1 VKRVQLQLP
10 DAVLDWIDAQADGI
24 ESRAAFIR
32 RSLVGLMK
40 ADQRQEKFS
49 RSALSDAAD
58 QFRGPGRLW
67 ER

>member
-1 VKRVQLQLP
+1 MKRVQLQLP

-40 ADQRQEKFS
+40 ADQRQEQFS
-49 RSALSDAAD
+49 RSVFSDAAD
-58 QFRGPGRLW
+58 QFRGPGRIW